1 MRFLYREGASAVE
14 FLCGSGP
21 VSGAMKSALRNSRR
35 PTERAARLT
44 SRHRVPAARGYPAF
58 GEVLAEIG
66 LILAIHLGVALAVTL
81 TLLAYG
87 IVLEQ
92 TEKHRRDI

>member
-21 VSGAMKSALRNSRR
+21 VSGAMKSARRNFRR
-35 PTERAARLT
+35 PAERAARLAIR
-44 SRHRVPAARGYPAF
+44 RHHVPAARGVPAF

-81 TLLAYG
+81 TLRASG
-87 IVLEQ
+87 IV
-92 TEKHRRDI
+92 